1 MYNVY
6 GYYYCSLLN
15 NSALRKVY
23 EKGGMLWHSKVN
35 IGEVSRPVGASIE
48 PTRACEI
55 VFKIIDL
62 QAALLLASGYFLIH

>member
-1 MYNVY
+1 
-6 GYYYCSLLN
+6 
-15 NSALRKVY
+15 VY

-62 QAALLLASGYFLIH
+62 QLLFY